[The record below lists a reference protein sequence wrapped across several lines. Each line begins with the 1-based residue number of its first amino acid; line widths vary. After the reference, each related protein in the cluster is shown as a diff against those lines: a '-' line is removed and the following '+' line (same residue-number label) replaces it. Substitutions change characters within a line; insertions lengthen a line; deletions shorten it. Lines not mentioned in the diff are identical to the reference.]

1 MSARPRVQLAVVV
14 GGAALLGGAVALSL
28 VALGGDERPEAS
40 RPTLAAAP
48 SSPSPSRA
56 PLPRGT
62 DARAL
67 GLRLL
72 TLPEPGEVLDGMKSL
87 TEAAEQGDVEAQ
99 ISLGRIYLKGIPSI
113 PRDAARARDWLMK
126 AAPSRHPSAAY
137 FLGVMSQNG
146 EGTRADPAE
155 AARWFEVAA
164 EGGSPDAMFLLANAY
179 RAGAGVP
186 RNDSRAVELYE
197 RAGEL
202 EHPAALQA
210 LAMAY
215 LYGELGLEPSEAE
228 NRRYM
233 MEAEHAIKHRQ
244 APP

>member
-1 MSARPRVQLAVVV
+1 M
-14 GGAALLGGAVALSL
+14 
-28 VALGGDERPEAS
+28 
-40 RPTLAAAP
+40 
-48 SSPSPSRA
+48 
-56 PLPRGT
+56 
-62 DARAL
+62 DARTF

-72 TLPEPGEVLDGMKSL
+72 TVADPGEVLAGMTSL
-87 TEAAEQGDVEAQ
+87 AEAAGQGDVEAQ
-99 ISLGRIYLKGIPSI
+99 IALGRIYLKGLPAIPK
-113 PRDAARARDWLMK
+113 DAARARDWLLK

-146 EGTRADPAE
+146 EGVRADPAE

-164 EGGSPDAMFLLANAY
+164 QGGSPDAMFLLANAY

-186 RNDSRAVELYE
+186 KNDRRAVELYE
-197 RAGEL
+197 SAGEL

-233 MEAEHAIKHRQ
+233 MAAEHAIKHRQ